1 MDSMTPDELDRDQ
14 PITEDSR
21 IKRIAKG
28 SGTSI
33 MEVKILL
40 EEHKKIRGLVEQ
52 VKKTNLGK
60 NDKPQNF
67 MRNQP
72 QIMDKLSRMMN
83 PQMMAQ
89 LGGAS
94 NIMGMMKEMT
104 TNPQMQEMMKAMGGG
119 MGGLGGL
126 GDMGGKGKKGKGK
139 K

>member
-14 PITEDSR
+14 PITEESR

-72 QIMDKLSRMMN
+72 QIMNKLSSMIN

-94 NIMGMMKEMT
+94 NIMGMMK
-104 TNPQMQEMMKAMGGG
+104 
-119 MGGLGGL
+119 
-126 GDMGGKGKKGKGK
+126 
-139 K
+139 

>member
-1 MDSMTPDELDRDQ
+1 MDSMTPEELDRDQ
-14 PITEDSR
+14 PITEESR

-72 QIMDKLSRMMN
+72 QIMNKLSSMIN

-104 TNPQMQEMMKAMGGG
+104 TNPQMQEMMKAMGG
-119 MGGLGGL
+119 MGGMGGL